1 MTVRRLTVKEC
12 LGNIIVAYDADG
24 SEVRQP
30 IPPAYSDIVRLLAEG
45 DVINVV
51 SGCQDADGSDIII
64 YQPDYLVD
72 ISSVASCF
80 ESYADTPYIS
90 LLSKIRSLPPSRYI
104 LLGNLASQFLDEQV
118 HGSNI
123 SYAESITRY
132 FHQHAL
138 DMAVAEGIDASF
150 HRDAQRQRENIR
162 IAVHETLEHHVPGY
176 DASKVLLEPSFFCE
190 ALGLQGRMDLLQS
203 DYKVLIEQKSGKGA
217 LFRSAG
223 AQAGEAQNSQADPDT
238 PIYQE
243 KHYVQMLLYRAILNT
258 QPPQDSHPVPSSLA
272 QQEER
277 ASFLLYSKYANGLV
291 RLEGSPSLL
300 HRAIMLRNQIA
311 YLEMSY
317 ARGGAEVLLT
327 MKPEQ
332 LRRKP
337 MSDRFWLTWVRP
349 ELDKSLSTLQSASP
363 LAQAYFLRMFR
374 FVATEHLLSK
384 MVRKNEKEEN
394 TGFAAKWHTSL
405 EEKKNSGSIL
415 TQLRITQTVCEE
427 GAITKLWLSAPSVSH
442 NFRLGDI
449 VVLYAYG
456 VTLAPERSEDGSE
469 PDIRSGI
476 VHRGSIEQIG
486 TTPDGQLSVLFR
498 LRSPL
503 PDNFNI
509 NVNANSD
516 SNSNS
521 NSNSN
526 VNSDQYSLCK
536 WDKNGTSTL
545 FALEH
550 DFYESSTTS
559 LYRSLHQLLS
569 APAERQD
576 LLLSQ
581 RPPRFD
587 TSRTLIGNYG
597 QFNDLVLR
605 AVQALDY
612 YLVVGPPGTGKT
624 SFALLNILKEQ
635 LLQDKQAQAQQSSV
649 LLLSFTNRAVD
660 EISSKLVSE
669 GLDFIRISSALSCE
683 PAYRPYLLE
692 NKTHHCKNVE
702 EVRQLLASTPII
714 VGTTTSVASASL
726 SLFRLKS
733 FSLAIID
740 EASQIL
746 EPHLMGLLSGPIS
759 KFVLIGDHKQ
769 LPAVVQQSEEESRVT
784 HPLLLDIGLT
794 NCRNSL
800 FERLYNSQFTI
811 HSSQFL
817 RSSRCSG
824 EQARS
829 TILRA
834 KLSGEQSSEH
844 NSQLKPQT
852 SNLQPP
858 LQLVG
863 LPEQETSNL
872 QPQTKEGSIFFLSA
886 QARMHSDIADFPNQ
900 AFYDGKLRVAGL
912 AHQLEPSPTPRMRFI
927 PVRPSE
933 DHSQSDKIN
942 LAEARVIAHEAIRV
956 IREAGSHYDPQ
967 QTLGIIVPYRSQIEA
982 VRQALSQFTIQPS
995 TLTIDTVERYQGSQR
1010 DVIIYGFTARYEYQ
1024 LKFLTSA
1031 TFTDP
1036 LTGALIDRRLNVA
1049 LTRARKEE
1057 IIVGNPDLL
1066 SHAPVFRS
1074 LLDYCKHHG
1083 CFTPP
1088 PHLV

>member
-1 MTVRRLTVKEC
+1 MPYLPDSTNPSVTVRRLTVKEC

-238 PIYQE
+238 PVYQE
-243 KHYVQMLLYRAILNT
+243 KHYVQMLLYRAILSV

-300 HRAIMLRNQIA
+300 HRAIMLRNQIT

-415 TQLRITQTVCEE
+415 TRLRITQTVCEE

-449 VVLYAYG
+449 VVLYAYR

-486 TTPDGQLSVLFR
+486 TTPDGRLSVLFR

-509 NVNANSD
+509 NVNVNANSDSD

-526 VNSDQYSLCK
+526 VNSDQSSLCK

-811 HSSQFL
+811 H
-817 RSSRCSG
+817 
-824 EQARS
+824 
-829 TILRA
+829 
-834 KLSGEQSSEH
+834 